1 MIFSGFLIYRA
12 FWGETIRIFGRF
24 VDFCLFLTSFWLFS
38 GCARHNIVAW
48 KRLRDAQMGLKI
60 LSQQGN
66 SVELTFEPAWYSKSK
81 GYFSG
86 VFGVIVS
93 LKMETFDKKLHFVQ
107 RNCLKN
113 VLKRLYQKSKFR
125 HFPEFCLTFQ
135 RENRLILSQNRKKLH
150 FLDFWSIKSLGVE

>member
-1 MIFSGFLIYRA
+1 
-12 FWGETIRIFGRF
+12 
-24 VDFCLFLTSFWLFS
+24 
-38 GCARHNIVAW
+38 
-48 KRLRDAQMGLKI
+48 MGLKI

-93 LKMETFDKKLHFVQ
+93 LKMETCDKELHFVQ

-125 HFPEFCLTFQ
+125 HFAEFCLTFQ
-135 RENRLILSQNRKKLH
+135 RENRLILSQILIFGKVVLTR
-150 FLDFWSIKSLGVE
+150 F